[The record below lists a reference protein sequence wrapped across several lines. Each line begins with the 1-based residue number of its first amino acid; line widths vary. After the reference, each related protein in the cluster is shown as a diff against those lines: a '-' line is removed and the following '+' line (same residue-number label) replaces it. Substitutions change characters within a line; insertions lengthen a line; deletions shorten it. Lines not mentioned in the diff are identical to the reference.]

1 MIRRVLRGG
10 YAWGVGEW
18 VIAWRT
24 WPSLLPSRYGEGR
37 QSRSDEMGSGGG
49 LEFEVY
55 FEGIDERHQPGEKF
69 LVDGVVVVGIE
80 GGTVGEFHDPAQ
92 FVTLGAWR
100 DVRADEGFYEAGD
113 LALQGADFGDDA
125 RLLLGGDAGFPAEG
139 EGMDDHGN
147 SVLSA
152 A

>member
-1 MIRRVLRGG
+1 MMR
-10 YAWGVGEW
+10 W
-18 VIAWRT
+18 VRC
-24 WPSLLPSRYGEGR
+24 
-37 QSRSDEMGSGGG
+37 

-55 FEGIDERHQPGEKF
+55 FEGIDEWHQPGEKF

-80 GGTVGEFHDPAQ
+80 GGTVGEFHDSSQ

-125 RLLLGGDAGFPAEG
+125 DFCSAVTLGFQRKAKVWMTMGIVYSVRLR
-139 EGMDDHGN
+139 MDEH
-147 SVLSA
+147 
-152 A
+152 